1 MGPGLPRLALVLV
14 TLRLYFADGRE
25 QLFSQEVDSAD
36 ETPLEILQRVS
47 EHGRIPLGDR
57 ESCSLDSIID
67 AHLEPSPEPQ
77 TGPAWTQ
84 AGKPLRDEDVAAAL
98 SENYEPRP

>member
-1 MGPGLPRLALVLV
+1 MLV

-25 QLFSQEVDSAD
+25 QLFSQEVDLAD

-47 EHGRIPLGDR
+47 EDGRIPLGDR

-67 AHLEPSPEPQ
+67 AHLEPSPKPQ

-84 AGKPLRDEDVAAAL
+84 AGKRLRDEDVAAAL

>member
-1 MGPGLPRLALVLV
+1 VLV

-57 ESCSLDSIID
+57 EGCSLDSIID
-67 AHLEPSPEPQ
+67 AHLEASPEPQ
-77 TGPAWTQ
+77 TGPDWTQ
-84 AGKPLRDEDVAAAL
+84 ASAPLRDEDVAAAL
-98 SENYEPRP
+98 SENYKPPQ